1 MKSFNKLAVLG
12 AVLALSSSA
21 FATSLTPG
29 GSVTASSLSVTGV
42 TEISTTINGTITT
55 GTFSATYATG
65 VFSDTNNVYCSG
77 CLDFIYQFSNGG
89 PDTIERATMTNFDSF
104 LTNVGYNN
112 ATGTAQ
118 PGTVT
123 RNLAGDIAFNFTG
136 VATGTESELLII
148 ETNATSYTTGFFS
161 LQDGTAGSG
170 AAFAPTATPEP
181 SSLMLMGSGL
191 VSAAGMFIRRR
202 RVNA

>member
-1 MKSFNKLAVLG
+1 VKSFNKLAVLC

-21 FATSLTPG
+21 FATSLAPG
-29 GSVTASSLSVTGV
+29 GSVVPTSLSVTGV
-42 TEISTTINGTITT
+42 TEISTTISGTITT
-55 GTFSATYATG
+55 GTFSAFYQTG
-65 VFSDTNNVYCSG
+65 VFTDTNNVYCSG
-77 CLDFIYQFSNGG
+77 CLDFIYQFSNSG

-104 LTNVGYNN
+104 LTNVGYN
-112 ATGTAQ
+112 ALTGTAQ

-123 RNLAGDIAFNFTG
+123 RNLAGDIAFNFVG
-136 VATGTESELLII
+136 VASGVESELLII
-148 ETNATSYTTGFFS
+148 QTNATSYGSGFFS

-170 AAFAPTATPEP
+170 AAYAPATPEP

-191 VSAAGMFIRRR
+191 VSAAGMFLRRR